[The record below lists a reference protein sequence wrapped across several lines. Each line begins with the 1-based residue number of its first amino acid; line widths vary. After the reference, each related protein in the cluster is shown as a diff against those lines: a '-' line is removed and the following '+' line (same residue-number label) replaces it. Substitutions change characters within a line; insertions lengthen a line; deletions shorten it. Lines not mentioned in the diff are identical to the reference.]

1 MATLGATYMG
11 LIDLMRTEGAD
22 ANAEVVEVLSK
33 ISPVANNAITLECN
47 DGTQHKHS
55 IRTGLPSVTWG
66 RLYQGIPQ
74 SKSGRTQV
82 IDTTGFVEGLST
94 VDQRLLDIAK
104 NPAAVRDQE
113 ARAFQEAMAQEMET
127 GFFYHDVVTTPEKFK
142 GLAARYNSLTGSA
155 VSRQVV
161 SAGGSGSDNTSI
173 WFVTWAENATAL
185 LHPSG
190 IPGGLV
196 AAGHG
201 NAAHPRRSNN
211 PYYVKEELF
220 RWHVGVAVRDYR
232 YNARICN
239 IDHQPRGRHGRPLQV
254 HAPGGLP
261 LQGTYASAFRNK
273 DGSLNASRRRPHGH
287 LHEPH
292 GGRSARRRKHQRLA
306 QQRPSARHDG
316 ARRPRCA
323 VLPRHSR
330 SRSRTLSEHRSHV
343 SAKPEPKE

>member
-1 MATLGATYMG
+1 MATLGSTYLG

-22 ANAEVVEVLSK
+22 ANADVVEVLSK
-33 ISPVANNAITLECN
+33 MSPVANNAITIECN

-94 VDQRLLDIAK
+94 VDTRLLDIAK

-113 ARAFQEAMAQEMET
+113 GRAFLESMAQEMET

-161 SAGGSGSDNTSI
+161 SAGGSGSVNTSV

-190 IPGGLV
+190 VP
-196 AAGHG
+196 AGVVQQDMG
-201 NAAHPRRSNN
+201 QQRVLDSNSN

-239 IDHQPRGRHGRPLQV
+239 IDTTNLAAGTVDIFKFMRQATYR
-254 HAPGGLP
+254 
-261 LQGTYASAFRNK
+261 LQGTYSSAFRNK
-273 DGSLNASRRRPHGH
+273 DGSLNSSPEGRTVIYMNRNVAEALDAASTSASLNSALRLGTME
-287 LHEPH
+287 LE
-292 GGRSARRRKHQRLA
+292 GRVVQTYRGIPIQVTDALLNTEA
-306 QQRPSARHDG
+306 
-316 ARRPRCA
+316 
-323 VLPRHSR
+323 
-330 SRSRTLSEHRSHV
+330 TV
-343 SAKPEPKE
+343 S

>member
-1 MATLGATYMG
+1 MATLGSTYLG

-33 ISPVANNAITLECN
+33 LSPVANNAITLECN

-113 ARAFQEAMAQEMET
+113 ARSFQEAMAQEMET

-155 VSRQVV
+155 VSRQVI
-161 SAGGSGSDNTSI
+161 SAGGSGSDNMSI

-190 IPGGLV
+190 VPAGLV
-196 AAGHG
+196 RQDMGMQ
-201 NAAHPRRSNN
+201 RVLDSNSN

-232 YNARICN
+232 FNARICN
-239 IDHQPRGRHGRPLQV
+239 IDVSDTVAGTVDLFKYMRQAAYR
-254 HAPGGLP
+254 
-261 LQGTYASAFRNK
+261 LQGTYSSAYRNK
-273 DGSLNASRRRPHGH
+273 DGSLNASP
-287 LHEPH
+287 E
-292 GGRSARRRKHQRLA
+292 GRTVIYMNRTAAEALDAQSTSASLNSALRLGTMELEGRVVSTYRNIPIQVTDA
-306 QQRPSARHDG
+306 LLSTEA
-316 ARRPRCA
+316 A
-323 VLPRHSR
+323 VS
-330 SRSRTLSEHRSHV
+330 
-343 SAKPEPKE
+343 